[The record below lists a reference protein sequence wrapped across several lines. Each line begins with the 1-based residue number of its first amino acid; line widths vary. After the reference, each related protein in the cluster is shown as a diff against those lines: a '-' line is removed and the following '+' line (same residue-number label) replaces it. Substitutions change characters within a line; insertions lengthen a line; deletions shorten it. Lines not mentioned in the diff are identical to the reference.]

1 MAHQSPSPTPYE
13 DLKWLDTVSDLLDT
27 RYRIPGTNIRFGA
40 DFLLGLIPGAGD
52 ALTFG
57 ISGLLV
63 LVMARKG
70 ASGMVL
76 FKMIGNIVLDVIV
89 GTIPILGDLF
99 DLGYKANRRNLH
111 LMEEHY
117 KEGRHQGSAWGP
129 VILVALVLLGLF
141 VLTIFVIWRIL
152 SELIQLLF

>member
-1 MAHQSPSPTPYE
+1 MPHQSPSPTPYE

-89 GTIPILGDLF
+89 GAVPILGDLF

-117 KEGRHQGSAWGP
+117 KEGKHQGSAWGP
-129 VILVALVLLGLF
+129 VLLVALVLLGLF
-141 VLTIFVIWRIL
+141 VLSIFVIWRIL

>member
-1 MAHQSPSPTPYE
+1 MAHQSHSPTPYE

-89 GTIPILGDLF
+89 GAIPILGDLF

-141 VLTIFVIWRIL
+141 LLTIFVIWRIL
-152 SELIQLLF
+152 SELIQLIF